1 MESPRPCTVPSG
13 YDIAHTREVVEAV
26 TVPVIASGGAGRAEH
41 VADALEQGCADA
53 ALVAGILHDG
63 VTTVGAIK
71 QVLAARGI
79 PVRRAA

>member
-1 MESPRPCTVPSG
+1 
-13 YDIAHTREVVEAV
+13 
-26 TVPVIASGGAGRAEH
+26 
-41 VADALEQGCADA
+41 VADALEQGRADA